1 MTRILVVETDDD
13 VAAVVADELEADG
26 YEVARA
32 TSGPEALQLVCTVPP
47 DLIILDVALR
57 EGDGFRVLR
66 TLRDAGN
73 DTPVLVLT
81 VRRTREDKVRAFRL
95 GADDYVTRPFDALE
109 LVARVGALLRRAR
122 RRGVA
127 GEAGG
132 ALTPSATTAPT
143 SAPGDPVA
151 VDDAAAPP
159 ADPPCADGPHPIVRF
174 GDVEVNRA
182 TRVVRRS
189 GTPISLFPMEYEL
202 LIALIDRGGA
212 VATRAEL
219 LRELWGPR
227 TAVTARAID
236 THIAALRRRL
246 EAVASAPR
254 HILTVRK
261 VGYRFEP

>member
-1 MTRILVVETDDD
+1 MTRILVVEHDDT
-13 VAAVVADELEADG
+13 VADVVAGELAADG
-26 YEVARA
+26 YEVERA
-32 TSGPEALQLVCTVPP
+32 TSGLEALHKVGTVPV
-47 DLIILDVALR
+47 DLIILDVMLP
-57 EGDGFRVLR
+57 GCDGFRVLR

-95 GADDYVTRPFDALE
+95 GADDYVTKPFDAVE

-122 RRGVA
+122 RRVA
-127 GEAGG
+127 GEA
-132 ALTPSATTAPT
+132 ASAATSRMVSGPE
-143 SAPGDPVA
+143 SAPGVPVA
-151 VDDAAAPP
+151 AADAPAAG
-159 ADPPCADGPHPIVRF
+159 ADPTRVDGVHAIVRF

-189 GTPISLFPMEYEL
+189 GTAVALFVKEYEL
-202 LIALIDRGGA
+202 LNALIDRGGA

-227 TAVTARAID
+227 VAVTARAID
-236 THIAALRRRL
+236 THVAALRRKL
-246 EAVASAPR
+246 EPVQSAPR